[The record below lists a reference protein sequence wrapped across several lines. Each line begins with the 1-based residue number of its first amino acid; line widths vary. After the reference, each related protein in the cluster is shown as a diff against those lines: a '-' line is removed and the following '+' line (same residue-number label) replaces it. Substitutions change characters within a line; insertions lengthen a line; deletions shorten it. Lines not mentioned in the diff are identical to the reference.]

1 LDETPQKLKRQNFTT
16 ALYRPILKLGSQ
28 CNQDSGILGQGS
40 TFFVREILDG
50 IGAKPGGAHI
60 HYFMLLRG
68 VPPTQKH
75 VVMKK
80 FKSKYICNENI
91 QDYELQV

>member
-1 LDETPQKLKRQNFTT
+1 MTLKIFREES
-16 ALYRPILKLGSQ
+16 YRAILKLGSQ

-50 IGAKPGGAHI
+50 IEAKPGGVYI
-60 HYFMLLRG
+60 HLLRG

-80 FKSKYICNENI
+80 FKSKYILILICNENI
-91 QDYELQV
+91 QDYALDY

>member
-1 LDETPQKLKRQNFTT
+1 MQPGFWDIR
-16 ALYRPILKLGSQ
+16 S
-28 CNQDSGILGQGS
+28 GS

-50 IGAKPGGAHI
+50 ICPKPGGAHI
-60 HYFMLLRG
+60 HCGCDHCRALPQSRQVFLLLRG